1 MEENTL
7 SLDVLNTEAQTFFKI
22 ALYAQTIVKL
32 AKENAEL
39 KEACVNHETT
49 IEQLRKEPIRKREEE
64 QGIKERG

>member
-7 SLDVLNTEAQTFFKI
+7 SLDVLNTEAQAFFKI

-39 KEACVNHETT
+39 KEACVNHEKT
-49 IEQLRKEPIRKREEE
+49 IEQLRKEPTRKREEE
-64 QGIKERG
+64 QGEEERG

>member
-22 ALYAQTIVKL
+22 ALYAQTIIKL

-39 KEACVNHETT
+39 KEQCIKHETT
-49 IEQLRKEPIRKREEE
+49 IDQLKLEFLRKREEE
-64 QGIKERG
+64 QAAKDRG

>member
-39 KEACVNHETT
+39 KEVCVNHETT
-49 IEQLRKEPIRKREEE
+49 IEQLRKREEE
-64 QGIKERG
+64 QGVKERG